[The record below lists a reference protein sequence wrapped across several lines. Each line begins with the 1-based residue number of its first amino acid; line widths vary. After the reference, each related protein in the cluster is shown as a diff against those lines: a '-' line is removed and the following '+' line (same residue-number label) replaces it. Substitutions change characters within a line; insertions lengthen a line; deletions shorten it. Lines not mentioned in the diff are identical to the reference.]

1 MASLAEIRAKL
12 QEQEN
17 RRKGSGMGGGD
28 NAIYPF
34 WNIPEGSTATLRFL
48 PDANESNSFFWVERQ
63 MIRIPFAGVKGGDEN
78 RQVVVQVPCV
88 EMWGETCPIHAE
100 IRPWFKDKNME
111 DLGRRYWKKRSYIMQ
126 GFVVNSPLAEDT
138 VPENP
143 IRRFVINP
151 SIFNIIKSA
160 LMDPEMEEL
169 PTDFQRGTDFRLTK
183 TTKGQYA
190 DYATSAWARK
200 ERSLGQEELEAIQ
213 KHGLFNLNDFM
224 PKKPNA
230 DELAQIFD
238 MFQSSVE
245 GELFDPQRFTA
256 FRPGGMSVNADADDT
271 PATSATSVSRPAPK
285 VVDDEPPVVAAP
297 KATTAEAPAATSG
310 EDGGK
315 KPSVEEIL
323 QLIKARRN
331 Q

>member
-17 RRKGSGMGGGD
+17 RRSGKGGGAGD

-63 MIRIPFAGVKGGDEN
+63 MIRIPFPGVKGGDEN
-78 RQVVVQVPCV
+78 RQTVVQVPCV

-190 DYATSAWARK
+190 DYATSSWARK
-200 ERSLGQEELEAIQ
+200 ERSLSQEELEAIQ

-230 DELAQIFD
+230 DELAQIFE
-238 MFQSSVE
+238 MFQASVE
-245 GELFDPQRFTA
+245 GELFDPQRFSA
-256 FRPGGMSVNADADDT
+256 FRPSGMSANTDADDA
-271 PATSATSVSRPAPK
+271 PAASATVAARPAPK
-285 VVDDEPPVVAAP
+285 VVHDEDETPV
-297 KATTAEAPAATSG
+297 ATATAKPAATADAPAG
-310 EDGGK
+310 EDGK

-323 QLIKARRN
+323 QLIKARRG